1 LGLGS
6 MLVGFAVALVIGAY
20 LARPFRVVR
29 VGADPERTIETWVAQ
44 ARAAEKA
51 EGESICP
58 RCGRRAEPDDCFC
71 AGCGAPLQLRG
82 KADPPRPSA
91 VGAVGSGTFRSEGK
105 RSGTLGEESE

>member
-1 LGLGS
+1 
-6 MLVGFAVALVIGAY
+6 
-20 LARPFRVVR
+20 VR

-58 RCGRRAEPDDCFC
+58 RCGRRAEPDDRFC

-82 KADPPRPSA
+82 KADTPRPSA
-91 VGAVGSGTFRSEGK
+91 VGAVGSGTFRSGGK